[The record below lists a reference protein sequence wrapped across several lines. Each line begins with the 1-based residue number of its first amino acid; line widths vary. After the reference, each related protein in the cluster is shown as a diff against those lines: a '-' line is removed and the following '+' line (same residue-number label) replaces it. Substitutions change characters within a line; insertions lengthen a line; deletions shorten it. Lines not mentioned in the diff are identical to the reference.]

1 MNNDPIGPFRD
12 YVGRSKPSMAFK
24 RLKVLITVF
33 IVPVIL
39 AVWSGLT
46 APVGEFL
53 WFAFIG
59 FTAGYIAVGLCIYT
73 INAVKS
79 FIKGES
85 RGI

>member
-24 RLKVLITVF
+24 RLKVLLTIF
-33 IVPVIL
+33 IVPLIL
-39 AVWSGLT
+39 AVWFGLT

-59 FTAGYIAVGLCIYT
+59 FTAGYIVVALATYT
-73 INAVKS
+73 LNAVKS
-79 FIKGES
+79 LIKGES
-85 RGI
+85 DGI